1 MAISLRINEDDKML
15 FKRYAKMKGITLSE
29 LVRQSVIEKIEDE
42 YDLEIYKNALE
53 EYEKNPICYS
63 HDEVC
68 KMLGI
73 D

>member
-29 LVRQSVIEKIEDE
+29 LIRQSVIEKIEDE

-53 EYEKNPICYS
+53 EYEKTPISYS